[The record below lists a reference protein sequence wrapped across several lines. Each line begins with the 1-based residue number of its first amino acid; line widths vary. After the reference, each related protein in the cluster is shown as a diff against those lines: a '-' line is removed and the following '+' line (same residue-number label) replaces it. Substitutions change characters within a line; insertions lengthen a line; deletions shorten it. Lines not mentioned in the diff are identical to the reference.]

1 MSDVCEEGVTGCHT
15 GAVRG
20 GQTCAGL
27 REPVQ
32 GPRPLPRGGQ
42 AGAAAGKQRGHVT
55 RRTVKGS
62 LCTAVLRG
70 CSGSDQKLGAELGIW
85 GGGEVGRMG
94 ENGAT
99 TNQATGNVSKAKSDF
114 RWQNPAKRRLGR
126 EKSSRLPG
134 GPNRLPFN
142 WAHPGAESREASAL
156 SASPACGTE
165 RRSLHSSCQGLRGV
179 GVRAVN
185 RE

>member
-1 MSDVCEEGVTGCHT
+1 
-15 GAVRG
+15 
-20 GQTCAGL
+20 
-27 REPVQ
+27 
-32 GPRPLPRGGQ
+32 
-42 AGAAAGKQRGHVT
+42 
-55 RRTVKGS
+55 
-62 LCTAVLRG
+62 
-70 CSGSDQKLGAELGIW
+70 
-85 GGGEVGRMG
+85 MG

-99 TNQATGNVSKAKSDF
+99 TNQATGNVSNAKSDF
-114 RWQNPAKRRLGR
+114 CWQNPAKRRLGR

-142 WAHPGAESREASAL
+142 WAHPGAESREESAF

-165 RRSLHSSCQGLRGV
+165 RRSLHSSCQGLGGV